1 MKPARNQT
9 PLNAPHLHNAQI
21 VAYLD
26 GELLSPELESV
37 RAHLEKCWTCR
48 SWVGVVQGSIDR
60 FLETRKSLLP
70 ADTPFDESR
79 VEQFRQRLARHAGES
94 DSATSITDRMA
105 EGFVQWRNRFAGAGS
120 LVLEYPKAALAA
132 VLAVT
137 LVVVMFTDA
146 ISTRVSADTVLLR
159 AESYESAHAPG
170 TGQVTRTAVLVE
182 RIDRHSGTARQLGTL
197 TVLHDSASP
206 LTYVSAQPVA
216 GGEESVALGAPVQ
229 AASALRTVFSSDPQD
244 AQLARYLTEQHWV
257 PDVSVAGFR
266 ALIAA
271 RADNDA
277 VVRKAGPSLELHYP
291 FATGHSSGI
300 TEAMMRVDSQDY
312 SPESLSIIAG
322 SENVDREYRFTR
334 TATAVEARSVELAR
348 LTPPADVSI
357 QAGRYGTTAPSA
369 QRPTPLSYL
378 NSHAT
383 EQEVA
388 VAEALHSAD
397 ACLGEEVYLFPMSDG
412 SLLVQGLVDT
422 AARREAIRQSLRTVS
437 GSLRIEVYVPRE
449 LKNGSELFNPP
460 DRFDEKPSVSS
471 GPSTTATLADLSSAK
486 MPLYD
491 RLYQRFSQPGA
502 SADDTNKQVAVFS
515 NEVVTLARQTF
526 LHAWALKKLDREF
539 SSQRTAALSAPTLEK
554 IEQIRQDHR
563 RWISTLAQRQA
574 EMLSRVGGSDL
585 GAGASEVGKGQQDSD
600 TLLRLAQEQNDLVR
614 SLFTTSAAPLET
626 GEGLSRLLSVLHRM
640 GV

>member
-1 MKPARNQT
+1 MKPAHNQS
-9 PLNAPHLHNAQI
+9 PLNPPHLHNAQI
-21 VAYLD
+21 IAYLD
-26 GELLSPELESV
+26 GELPSAELDMV

-48 SWVGVVQGSIDR
+48 SWVSVVQSSIDR
-60 FLETRKSLLP
+60 FLETRKNLLP
-70 ADTPFDESR
+70 ADSPFDESR

-94 DSATSITDRMA
+94 DAAASLADR
-105 EGFVQWRNRFAGAGS
+105 FVDGLAVWRNRLSGAGS
-120 LVLEYPKAALAA
+120 VVLQYPKAALAT

-159 AESYESAHAPG
+159 AETYESTHAPG
-170 TGQVTRTAVLVE
+170 AGQVTRTAVLVE
-182 RIDRHSGTARQLGTL
+182 RIDRRSGVARQLGTL
-197 TVLHDSASP
+197 TVMHDSTGP
-206 LTYVSAQPVA
+206 LAYVSARSVPGNA
-216 GGEESVALGAPVQ
+216 ESQSSSTPAQATGALHAVL
-229 AASALRTVFSSDPQD
+229 SNDPQD
-244 AQLARYLTEQHWV
+244 AQLAQYLTEQHWV

-266 ALIAA
+266 SLIAT
-271 RADNDA
+271 RANHDA
-277 VVRKAGPSLELHYP
+277 AVRKDGHIFELHYP
-291 FATGHSSGI
+291 FATGHASGI
-300 TEAMMRVDSQDY
+300 AEAMLRVDSQDY
-312 SPESLSIIAG
+312 SPKSISIIAAH
-322 SENVDREYRFTR
+322 ENFDREYRFTR
-334 TATAVEARSVELAR
+334 TASEVEPRSVALAR
-348 LTPPADVSI
+348 LAPPPDVSI
-357 QAGRYGTTAPSA
+357 PPGRYATTTPPA

-388 VAEALHSAD
+388 VAEALHRAD

-422 AARREAIRQSLRTVS
+422 AARREAIRQSLRTVP

-449 LKNGSELFNPP
+449 LKNGSELFDPP
-460 DRFDEKPSVSS
+460 DQFDEKPAVSG

-491 RLYQRFSQPGA
+491 RLYQQFSQPGT
-502 SADDTNKQVAVFS
+502 SADDTNKQVVIFS

-539 SSQRTAALSAPTLEK
+539 SPPRTAALPAPALQK

-574 EMLSRVGGSDL
+574 EMLSRIAGSDL
-585 GAGASEVGKGQQDSD
+585 VASASEVGNGRQDSD

-614 SLFTTSAAPLET
+614 SLFTTSAQPLET